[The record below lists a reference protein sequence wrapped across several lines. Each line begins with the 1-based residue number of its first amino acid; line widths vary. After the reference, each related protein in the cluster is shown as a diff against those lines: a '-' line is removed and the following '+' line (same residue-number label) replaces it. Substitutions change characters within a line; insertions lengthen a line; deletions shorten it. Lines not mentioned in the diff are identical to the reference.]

1 MHLGP
6 GVDTHAPGPWGG
18 GGHLTSSAWGSTAGA
33 APDLFHQEPL
43 KPLVG
48 QCVEDGVSH

>member
-1 MHLGP
+1 MHLGDRGWKLMHLGP
-6 GVDTHAPGPWGG
+6 W